1 MPPRP
6 DSLAWLAPRR
16 RERGDEVDGDCR
28 RMGARAAGALPVR
41 QRRALRSRLAP
52 GAAPGG
58 GRGAAGAV
66 RGAPGSGHSPA
77 RGPLR
82 AARTPR
88 HVRPRGRAG
97 TSCPGLGLS
106 RTLRSPP
113 RLSRASPCARAE
125 LTAGKTC
132 WGPGSGRR
140 ASPWTGAVA
149 PSDSA
154 ELRVCQLRLCFG
166 DVPALAGIL
175 QAGAPRVC
183 WKAFASGLSSCGL
196 ELTYFSSLL
205 TFPLPFLDRCQFN
218 D

>member
-1 MPPRP
+1 MPP
-6 DSLAWLAPRR
+6 DGSQSRR
-16 RERGDEVDGDCR
+16 RAPCP
-28 RMGARAAGALPVR
+28 AAP
-41 QRRALRSRLAP
+41 RSRLAP

-140 ASPWTGAVA
+140 ASPWTGAVS

-154 ELRVCQLRLCFG
+154 ELREFVSCG
-166 DVPALAGIL
+166 
-175 QAGAPRVC
+175 
-183 WKAFASGLSSCGL
+183 FASGMYLPCPGSCKQEPPGCAGKR
-196 ELTYFSSLL
+196 SLL
-205 TFPLPFLDRCQFN
+205 AFPAGGWN
-218 D
+218 